1 MDELKLIFASNLIRL
16 RTAAGM
22 TQAELGEQLNYSDK
36 SISKWERGDGTPDI
50 FILSHIAS
58 LYGITVQD
66 LLREKKVAK
75 TRTRHLLISLL
86 SVGLV
91 WLVMT
96 VLFCGAQIFS
106 ICDRYAW
113 LLFIYGIPIS
123 GIVAQV
129 FCALWS
135 NQLSQIF
142 ACSLIIWGAGLS
154 LHLTAHGNR
163 LFLVYVICA
172 VLEVLLILLYTLR
185 AQTRRREWSEK
196 RKKMQKSSDDSV
208 A

>member
-1 MDELKLIFASNLIRL
+1 MNESDEKLRQLIAENIAYYRKL
-16 RTAAGM
+16 NGD
-22 TQAELGEQLNYSDK
+22 TQAGLAEKLSYSDK
-36 SISKWERGDGTPDI
+36 SVSKWERGDGTPDI

-123 GIVAQV
+123 GIVAPV
-129 FCALWS
+129 F
-135 NQLSQIF
+135 
-142 ACSLIIWGAGLS
+142 CSLIIWGAGLS

-185 AQTRRREWSEK
+185 AQTRWREWREK
-196 RKKMQKSSDDSV
+196 RKKMQKSSDDS
-208 A
+208 AA

>member
-1 MDELKLIFASNLIRL
+1 
-16 RTAAGM
+16 
-22 TQAELGEQLNYSDK
+22 
-36 SISKWERGDGTPDI
+36 
-50 FILSHIAS
+50 
-58 LYGITVQD
+58 
-66 LLREKKVAK
+66 
-75 TRTRHLLISLL
+75 
-86 SVGLV
+86 
-91 WLVMT
+91 MT

-142 ACSLIIWGAGLS
+142 TCSLIIWGAGLS

-185 AQTRRREWSEK
+185 AQTRWREWREK
-196 RKKMQKSSDDSV
+196 RKKMQKASDDS
-208 A
+208 AA

>member
-1 MDELKLIFASNLIRL
+1 M
-16 RTAAGM
+16 
-22 TQAELGEQLNYSDK
+22 
-36 SISKWERGDGTPDI
+36 
-50 FILSHIAS
+50 
-58 LYGITVQD
+58 QD

-96 VLFCGAQIFS
+96 VLFCSAQIFS

-142 ACSLIIWGAGLS
+142 ACSLIIWGVGLS

-185 AQTRRREWSEK
+185 AQTRWREWREK
-196 RKKMQKSSDDSV
+196 RKKMQKSSDDS
-208 A
+208 AA

>member
-1 MDELKLIFASNLIRL
+1 M
-16 RTAAGM
+16 
-22 TQAELGEQLNYSDK
+22 
-36 SISKWERGDGTPDI
+36 
-50 FILSHIAS
+50 
-58 LYGITVQD
+58 QD

-154 LHLTAHGNR
+154 LHLTAPVSYTHLIRCPG
-163 LFLVYVICA
+163 VPGKAIDTH
-172 VLEVLLILLYTLR
+172 LLRILPLYR
-185 AQTRRREWSEK
+185 MIA
-196 RKKMQKSSDDSV
+196 KMQFPKCKLHQNAILAKFRGLHFFRVDLG
-208 A
+208 